1 MEAISNPLL
10 EMADL
15 EGIAAFARQHGLT
28 HVIDNTFATPVLLRP
43 ASLGFIV
50 IHSATKY
57 LNGHSDVL
65 AGVVSGPAAFIRTV
79 RLSRC
84 TMLPF
89 FSLHS
94 HLTHKS
100 APARRTTVALL
111 ITSGV
116 AACVNVFLSI
126 LLHPLGPSR
135 PTTNECVGK
144 TCGAWRPSLVAHP
157 MPGTCR

>member
-1 MEAISNPLL
+1 MKSGVSIVRKSSGVGTHLNTQRASALAQVIYVEAISNPLL

-65 AGVVSGPAAFIRTV
+65 AGVVSGPAAFIQKV
-79 RLSRC
+79 R
-84 TMLPF
+84 
-89 FSLHS
+89 
-94 HLTHKS
+94 
-100 APARRTTVALL
+100 AQ
-111 ITSGV
+111 
-116 AACVNVFLSI
+116 
-126 LLHPLGPSR
+126 LLHLMQSS
-135 PTTNECVGK
+135 
-144 TCGAWRPSLVAHP
+144 CGMH
-157 MPGTCR
+157 